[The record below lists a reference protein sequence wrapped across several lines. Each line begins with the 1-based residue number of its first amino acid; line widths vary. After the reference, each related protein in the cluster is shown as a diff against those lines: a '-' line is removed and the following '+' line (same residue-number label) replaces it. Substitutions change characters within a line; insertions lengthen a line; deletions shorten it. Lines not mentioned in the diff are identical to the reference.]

1 MFSQTEAARRETLIT
16 RADDD
21 ALDALSAFYALT
33 RPSSYPF
40 SAWRAFLE
48 LVVYQ
53 PRGTMSS
60 LFGVLNALFKPW
72 TDQTK
77 RTVNISATGEI
88 VDPSLNSTAYAHRWL
103 RIGESRFR
111 WVDEVDIG
119 TTTARINVNACAYWD
134 AWDTAETA
142 VEVAFLPFFFIESRG
157 KVKLYVDLDLM
168 SAPPTYLQP
177 TGATRP
183 ASQPYGGQLLN
194 LLDLDPSTLDY
205 GNQNQGPYPLYLRGD
220 AASGILG
227 DVLRYI
233 VAAGVR
239 VEIIGLPFGGS
250 LGYSS
255 LSDL

>member
-1 MFSQTEAARRETLIT
+1 MAS
-16 RADDD
+16 
-21 ALDALSAFYALT
+21 
-33 RPSSYPF
+33 
-40 SAWRAFLE
+40 
-48 LVVYQ
+48 V
-53 PRGTMSS
+53 
-60 LFGVLNALFKPW
+60 
-72 TDQTK
+72 
-77 RTVNISATGEI
+77 
-88 VDPSLNSTAYAHRWL
+88 
-103 RIGESRFR
+103 GESRFR

-142 VEVAFLPFFFIESRG
+142 VEVAFLPFFFIELRG

-168 SAPPTYLQP
+168 SVPPTYIQP

-227 DVLRYI
+227 DVLKYI